1 MHLDH
6 DVRSDCAFH
15 FTLAIDFHSEL
26 GLTTIQAIQVDEGME
41 LVQIHNTLRSLLLVC
56 ATVAVLSISA
66 NAAAQSSAAP
76 LRPPATPLVTHDPYF
91 NIWSMADK
99 LTDVPTKHW
108 TGVVQA
114 MNGIVGIDGQYYR
127 FLGTAGGRGGT
138 IPALKEVSQTITPT
152 RTIVEMTS
160 PEIQL
165 RIEFFSPVFP
175 EDMKLMARPV
185 TYLTWTATSRD
196 GRGHNVSIYLDAA
209 GTLATND
216 PGEKVLWSRG
226 KISGLDLL
234 RIGTQAQPVLQRFG
248 DNVRINWGWFYIAVP
263 QNENAELTAGNES
276 YRDDYL
282 LTGNLPKSDDIEG
295 VRTPQSHYPPAPTLN
310 VVLALGN
317 VGSAPVTRHILL
329 AYNDVYSVEYMERK
343 LLPYWRTEFPTFSGM
358 LQAAERQYPA
368 LEARAQKYDAALET
382 DLVQTGGA
390 EYAAIATLAFRQAIA
405 AQKLVESDDG
415 TAFFM
420 PKEDFSNGSI
430 STVDVIYPSAPMFLL
445 LNPKLVEAQLA
456 PVLRYAEMPR
466 WKFPFAPHDLG
477 VYPLA
482 NGQQYGGGE
491 VSETDQMPVE
501 ESGNM
506 ILLVAAT
513 EHAEGNV
520 EFARRYWPLL
530 TKWAQ
535 YLMAHGLDPEN
546 QLCTDDFAG
555 HLAHNA
561 NLSIKAIEALGAY
574 AQLAENLGDTQVA
587 EHYRTAAAG
596 MAKQWVKMADAGD
609 HSVLAFN
616 KPGTWS
622 QKYNL
627 VWDRVLGL
635 NLFPAEVASKDVAF
649 YKTKLNPYGL
659 PLDNRATYTKLDWE
673 TWTAT
678 LTTDPADFRLFIH
691 PIYKFLNETPDRVPM
706 TDWYDTV
713 TGKQV
718 GFQARSVVGGVYMK
732 MLAEPAM
739 WRKWATPAN
748 NSFAEF

>member
-1 MHLDH
+1 
-6 DVRSDCAFH
+6 
-15 FTLAIDFHSEL
+15 
-26 GLTTIQAIQVDEGME
+26 ME
-41 LVQIHNTLRSLLLVC
+41 SVQNYNTLRSLFLVFITIALLSMSV
-56 ATVAVLSISA
+56 
-66 NAAAQSSAAP
+66 NADAQSSAAP

-108 TGVVQA
+108 TGAVQE
-114 MNGIVGIDGQYYR
+114 MNGIVRVDGQYYR
-127 FLGTAGGRGGT
+127 FLGTAGRQGQT
-138 IPALKEVSQTITPT
+138 IPALDEVRQRITPT
-152 RTIVEMTS
+152 RTIVVMTS
-160 PEIQL
+160 PEIEL
-165 RIEFFSPVFP
+165 RVEFFSPVFP
-175 EDMKLMARPV
+175 EDMKVMARPV
-185 TYLTWTATSRD
+185 TYLTWTAKSRD
-196 GRGHNVSIYLDAA
+196 GREHQVSLYFDAA

-216 PGEKVLWSRG
+216 PSEKVLWSRG
-226 KISGLDLL
+226 KIRGLDLL

-248 DNVRINWGWFYIAVP
+248 DNVRIDWGWFYIAVP
-263 QNENAELTAGNES
+263 RNENAELTAGNRS
-276 YRDDYL
+276 YRDDFV
-282 LTGNLPKSDDIEG
+282 LTGNLPESDDIEG
-295 VRTPQSHYPPAPTLN
+295 VRAPQSHYPSAPALN
-310 VVLALGN
+310 VVLPMGSI
-317 VGSAPVTRHILL
+317 GSAPVTRHILL

-358 LQAAERQYPA
+358 LQAAEQQYPA
-368 LEARAQKYDAALET
+368 LEAHAQKYDAALET
-382 DLVQTGGA
+382 DLVKAGGP

-405 AQKLVESDDG
+405 AQKLVEDDDG
-415 TAFFM
+415 TPFFM

-445 LNPKLVEAQLA
+445 LNPKLVEAQLE

-491 VSETDQMPVE
+491 VSEADQMPVE
-501 ESGNM
+501 ESGDI

-535 YLMAHGLDPEN
+535 YLMAHGLDPAN

-574 AQLAENLGDTQVA
+574 AQLAGNLGDRQA
-587 EHYRTAAAG
+587 AAHYRTAAAS
-596 MAKQWVKMADAGD
+596 MAKQWVKMADVGD
-609 HSVLAFN
+609 HSLLAFDS
-616 KPGTWS
+616 PGTWS

-627 VWDRVLGL
+627 VWDRILGL
-635 NLFPAEVASKDVAF
+635 NLFPPKVVSKEVAF
-649 YKTKLNPYGL
+649 YKTQLNPYGL

-678 LTTDPADFRLFIH
+678 LATNPADFQLFIH
-691 PIYKFLNETPDRVPM
+691 PIYKFLNDTPDRVPM
-706 TDWYDTV
+706 TDWYNTI

-718 GFQARSVVGGVYMK
+718 GFQARSVVGGVYIK

-748 NSFAEF
+748 KPSAEF

>member
-1 MHLDH
+1 MK
-6 DVRSDCAFH
+6 
-15 FTLAIDFHSEL
+15 
-26 GLTTIQAIQVDEGME
+26 
-41 LVQIHNTLRSLLLVC
+41 LVQNHNTLRSVFLAC
-56 ATVAVLSISA
+56 ITIAVLSISA
-66 NAAAQSSAAP
+66 NADAQSAP
-76 LRPPATPLVTHDPYF
+76 ASLRPPATPLVTHDPYF

-108 TGVVQA
+108 TGADQE
-114 MNGIVGIDGQYYR
+114 MNGIVRVDGSYYR
-127 FLGTAGGRGGT
+127 FLGTADRQGRN
-138 IPALKEVSQTITPT
+138 IPALDEVSQTITPT
-152 RTIVEMTS
+152 RTIVVMTS
-160 PEIQL
+160 PEIEL
-165 RIEFFSPVFP
+165 RVEFFSPLFP
-175 EDMKLMARPV
+175 DDMKVMARPV

-196 GRGHNVSIYLDAA
+196 GRGHDVTLYFDAA

-216 PGEKVLWSRG
+216 PGEKVLWSRE
-226 KISGLDLL
+226 KVSGLDLL

-263 QNENAELTAGNES
+263 QSENAELTAGNAS
-276 YRDDYL
+276 YRDDFL
-282 LTGNLPKSDDIEG
+282 LTGKLPESDDIEG
-295 VRTPQSHYPPAPTLN
+295 ARTPQSQYPSAPALN
-310 VVLALGN
+310 VVLPLGS
-317 VGSAPVTRHILL
+317 VGSAPVTRHLLL
-329 AYNDVYSVEYMERK
+329 AYDDVYSVEYMEQK

-358 LQAAERQYPA
+358 LQAAEQQYPA
-368 LEARAQKYDAALET
+368 LEAHAQKYDTALET
-382 DLVQTGGA
+382 DLVHVGGP

-415 TAFFM
+415 TPFFM

-445 LNPKLVEAQLA
+445 LNPKLVEAQLE

-466 WKFPFAPHDLG
+466 WKFSFAPHDLG

-491 VSETDQMPVE
+491 ISEADQMPVE
-501 ESGNM
+501 ESGN
-506 ILLVAAT
+506 ILLLVAAT

-574 AQLAENLGDTQVA
+574 AQLAQNLGDTQA
-587 EHYRTAAAG
+587 AAKYGTAAAS
-596 MAKQWVKMADAGD
+596 MARQWVKMADAGD
-609 HSVLAFN
+609 HSLLAFD
-616 KPGTWS
+616 KRGTWS

-627 VWDRVLGL
+627 VWDQILGL
-635 NLFPAEVASKDVAF
+635 NLFPTEVASKDIAF
-649 YKTKLNPYGL
+649 YKTHLNRYGL

-678 LTTDPADFRLFIH
+678 LATKPADFQLFIH

-706 TDWYDTV
+706 TDWYDTM

-718 GFQARSVVGGVYMK
+718 GFQARSVVGGVYIK
-732 MLAEPAM
+732 MLAEPAI
-739 WRKWATPAN
+739 WKKWAAPAHQA
-748 NSFAEF
+748 SAEF

>member
-1 MHLDH
+1 M
-6 DVRSDCAFH
+6 R
-15 FTLAIDFHSEL
+15 
-26 GLTTIQAIQVDEGME
+26 
-41 LVQIHNTLRSLLLVC
+41 IHNTLRSLFLVL
-56 ATVAVLSISA
+56 VAIAALSISA
-66 NAAAQSSAAP
+66 SVDAQSSP
-76 LRPPATPLVTHDPYF
+76 VPSRPPATPLVTHDPYF
-91 NIWSMADK
+91 NIWSMADT

-108 TGVVQA
+108 TGADQE
-114 MNGIVGIDGQYYR
+114 MNGIVRVDGHNYR
-127 FLGTAGGRGGT
+127 FLGTADRQGQI
-138 IPALKEVSQTITPT
+138 IPALDEVSQTITPT
-152 RTIVEMTS
+152 RTMVVMTS
-160 PEIQL
+160 PEIEL

-175 EDMKLMARPV
+175 ENMKLMARPV

-196 GRGHNVSIYLDAA
+196 GREHNVSLYFDAA

-216 PGEKVLWSRG
+216 PGENVLWSRG

-263 QNENAELTAGNES
+263 QNDNAELAAGNES
-276 YRDDYL
+276 YRDEFL

-295 VRTPQSHYPPAPTLN
+295 ARTPQSHYPPAPTLN
-310 VVLALGN
+310 VVLPLGN
-317 VGSAPVTRHILL
+317 IGSAPVTRHILL

-358 LQAAERQYPA
+358 LQAAEQQYPA
-368 LEARAQKYDAALET
+368 LETRAQLYDAALES

-405 AQKLVESDDG
+405 AQKLVENDDG
-415 TAFFM
+415 TPFFM

-445 LNPKLVEAQLA
+445 LNPKLVEAQLE

-491 VSETDQMPVE
+491 VSEADQMPVE

-574 AQLAENLGDTQVA
+574 AQMAQSLGDSQVA
-587 EHYRTAAAG
+587 TRYRTAAAS

-609 HSVLAFN
+609 HSLLAFN

-627 VWDRVLGL
+627 VWDQILGL
-635 NLFPAEVASKDVAF
+635 NLFPPEVASKDIAF

-678 LTTDPADFRLFIH
+678 LATKPADFQLLIH

-706 TDWYDTV
+706 TDWYDTI

-732 MLAEPAM
+732 MLAEPDM
-739 WRKWATPAN
+739 WSKWATPAN
-748 NSFAEF
+748 NPFAEF

>member
-1 MHLDH
+1 MLMEGKRL
-6 DVRSDCAFH
+6 VRTQSKFW
-15 FTLAIDFHSEL
+15 S
-26 GLTTIQAIQVDEGME
+26 
-41 LVQIHNTLRSLLLVC
+41 LVLVC
-56 ATVAVLSISA
+56 VTAALLSMGSIA
-66 NAAAQSSAAP
+66 DAQSSPAP
-76 LRPPATPLVTHDPYF
+76 MRAPATPLVTHDPYF
-91 NIWSMADK
+91 SIWSMADK

-108 TGVVQA
+108 TGVTQE
-114 MNGIVGIDGQYYR
+114 MNGIVRVDGKYYR
-127 FLGTAGGRGGT
+127 FLGTAGGQSQT
-138 IPALKEVSQTITPT
+138 IPPLEEASQTITPT
-152 RTIVEMTS
+152 RTIVEMMS
-160 PEIQL
+160 PEIDL
-165 RIEFFSPVFP
+165 RVEFFSPLFP
-175 EDMKLMARPV
+175 DNMKVMARPV

-196 GRGHNVSIYLDAA
+196 GREHDVAIYFDAA

-226 KISGLDLL
+226 KINGLDLL
-234 RIGTQAQPVLQRFG
+234 RIGTQEQPVLHRFG

-276 YRDDYL
+276 YRDDFL
-282 LTGNLPKSDDIEG
+282 LTGNLPPSDDIEEA
-295 VRTPQSHYPPAPTLN
+295 RTPKSHYPPAPALN
-310 VVLALGN
+310 VVIPLGS
-317 VGSAPVTRHILL
+317 VSSAPVSRHILL

-343 LLPYWRTEFPTFSGM
+343 LLPYWRTEFPTFSGL
-358 LQAAERQYPA
+358 LQAAEHQYPA
-368 LEARAQKYDAALET
+368 LEAHAQQYDTALKS
-382 DLVQTGGA
+382 DLVQTGGP

-405 AQKLVESDDG
+405 AQKLVENDDG
-415 TAFFM
+415 TPFFM
-420 PKEDFSNGSI
+420 PKENFSNGSI

-445 LNPKLVEAQLA
+445 LNPKLVEAQLE

-491 VSETDQMPVE
+491 ISESDQMPVE
-501 ESGNM
+501 ETGNM
-506 ILLVAAT
+506 VLLVAAT

-530 TKWAQ
+530 TNWAQ
-535 YLMAHGLDPEN
+535 YLMANGLNPAN

-574 AQLAENLGDTQVA
+574 AQMAQNLGDTK
-587 EHYRTAAAG
+587 AAARYQSAAAS
-596 MAKQWVKMADAGD
+596 MAKLWIKMADAGD
-609 HSVLAFN
+609 HSRLAFN
-616 KPGTWS
+616 KPSTWS

-627 VWDRVLGL
+627 VWDQILGL
-635 NLFPAEVASKDVAF
+635 NLFRPEIARKEIAF
-649 YKTKLNPYGL
+649 YKAQLNPYGL

-678 LTTDPADFRLFIH
+678 LATNPSDFQLFIH

-706 TDWYDTV
+706 TDWYDTI

-718 GFQARSVVGGVYMK
+718 GFQARSVVGGVYIK
-732 MLAEPAM
+732 MLADPAM
-739 WRKWATPAN
+739 WSKWATPAN
-748 NSFAEF
+748 NASTRF